1 MKINDRDLV
10 WFTPTWK
17 KLYEYAKETGKPK
30 PRKWEKKLS
39 KLYGGKVMTYAE
51 LRQSF
56 FEYYSNRPTVNA
68 EPKSVMVTIS
78 KSLNQWKNAGLI
90 KVVE

>member
-10 WFTPTWK
+10 WFTPIWK

-56 FEYYSNRPTVNA
+56 FAVSYTHLTLPTIC
-68 EPKSVMVTIS
+68 SV
-78 KSLNQWKNAGLI
+78 
-90 KVVE
+90 